1 MPCPYFTAL
10 YYSRFTIHYSPA
22 MTSWPELKF
31 SEWQDTLATLHM
43 WTQVVGKI
51 RLQQTPLTNHW
62 WNVPLYVSARGLTT
76 SAMPYEDR
84 IFEIEF
90 DFIDHQLLIKCSD
103 GAATALPLRP
113 QSVADFYAEVM
124 AALRGLNMEIQIWT
138 MPVEVPD
145 PIRFTDDHEHK
156 SYDPEYANRCWRA
169 LVKMDDVLKEF
180 RARFIG
186 KVSPVHFF
194 WGSFDLAVTRFSG
207 RPAPP
212 REGADKM
219 TQEAYSHEVISHGW
233 WPGNK
238 DMEAAF
244 YSYTTPEPAGLA
256 DVVAQGKIRPAQT
269 FYSPEMKEFFLL
281 YDDVRQSAS
290 PEQTL
295 MDFCQTTY
303 EAGADLA
310 GWDRASLER
319 QL

>member
-1 MPCPYFTAL
+1 MNN
-10 YYSRFTIHYSPA
+10 
-22 MTSWPELKF
+22 SWPELKF
-31 SEWQDTLATLHM
+31 AEWQDTLGTLHM

-51 RLQQTPLTNHW
+51 RLEQTPLVNHW

-76 SAMPYEDR
+76 SAMPYEER

-103 GAATALPLRP
+103 GSTSTLPLRP

-124 AALRGLNMEIQIWT
+124 SALHGLGMEIKIWT
-138 MPVEVPD
+138 MPVEVPN
-145 PIRFTDDHEHK
+145 PIRFEEDTMHAA
-156 SYDPEYANRCWRA
+156 YDSEYANRFWRA

-212 REGADKM
+212 REGADLI
-219 TQEAYSHEVISHGW
+219 TREAYSHEVISHGW
-233 WPGNK
+233 WPGSK

-244 YSYTTPEPAGLA
+244 YSYTTPEPAGLSE
-256 DVVAQGKIRPAQT
+256 VTGQGKILPPQT
-269 FYSPEMKEFFLL
+269 FYSSEMKEFFLL
-281 YDDVRQSAS
+281 YDDVRKSAS
-290 PEQTL
+290 PEKTL
-295 MDFCQTTY
+295 MNFCQTTY
-303 EAGADLA
+303 EAGANLA
-310 GWDRASLER
+310 GWDRAALEK
-319 QL
+319 Q